1 MIDELMEKIHK
12 NCHNVDEDMVQRA
25 YYFAKEAHK
34 EQKRESGEPY
44 IIHPIA
50 VAENLAELGMD
61 TDTIV
66 AGLLHDVIED
76 TKYTYDDVVHEFNA
90 EIANLIDGVT
100 KLTKLGEME
109 YKSKEEQQADNVRKM
124 LLAMAKDI
132 RVIIIKLADRLHNMR
147 TLKFMPAN
155 KQKSKAKETL
165 DIYAPLAHRLGMSKI
180 KWELEDLCFRY
191 LHEKEYYELV
201 RDIAEKRIERENYIK
216 EIVDDLYKKLEA
228 SGIDSDIDGRPK
240 HFYSIYKKMVNKNK
254 TIDEIFD
261 LTAIRVLVNSVKD
274 CYGVLGIVHTIYT
287 PIPGRFKD
295 YIAMPKPNMYQSL
308 HTTVIGPQGKTFEI
322 QIRTFEMHRTAEYG
336 IAAHWKYKEGDTGR
350 TEQDNQKHFE
360 KKLAWLRDMLEWQKE
375 TSDAEEFIEGFKID
389 LFSDEVFVFT
399 PKGVVINLCSGATP
413 IDFAYRIHT
422 DIGNKCV
429 GAKVNGKIVP
439 LDYTL
444 KTGEIV
450 EILTSSNAKGPNMDW
465 LNVAKSNQAKSKIK
479 QWFKKA
485 KKEENMLKG
494 KDLLDREL
502 KKQGVNYADIAK
514 GDFYERLVKRYNI
527 HNMDDVYALLG
538 VSGITASTLVSRL
551 KEDNGIEKVNKEK
564 ENKEI
569 LNKAIEEQIAK
580 TARLGVSG
588 ITASTL
594 VSRLKEDNGIEKVN
608 KEKENKEILN
618 KAIEEQIA
626 KTARQVDQPNSY
638 GITVK
643 GESNLMVRFAK
654 CCTPVPGDDILGYI
668 TKGRG
673 VSVHRKDCQ
682 NLKNLIE
689 TDGERV
695 VEVSWGTSKGN
706 SYFAE
711 IQVMA
716 DDREGLLADIMS
728 KNLKN
733 LIETDGERV
742 VEVSWGT
749 SKGNSYFAEIQVMA
763 DDREGLLADI
773 MSIITDLKLQLSA
786 VNANLSKESYAYI
799 NVKVKIQCVNG
810 LKDLMK
816 RIKNLK
822 GVVDVYRVNN

>member
-1 MIDELMEKIHK
+1 MIDKLLEKIQN
-12 NCHNVDEDMVQRA
+12 NCHNIDIDMVKKA
-25 YYFAKEAHK
+25 YNFAEEAHK

-50 VAENLAELGMD
+50 VAEILAEMGMD
-61 TDTIV
+61 TNTIV

-76 TKYTYDDVVHEFNA
+76 THYSYEETAELFNPQ
-90 EIANLIDGVT
+90 IANLVDGVT

-109 YKSKEEQQADNVRKM
+109 YKTKEEQQADNVRKM

-155 KQKSKAKETL
+155 KQKNKAKETL
-165 DIYAPLAHRLGMSKI
+165 DIYAPLAHRLGISKI

-201 RDIAEKRIERENYIK
+201 DDIAEKRVERETYIK
-216 EIVDDLYKKLEA
+216 DVVKDLNEKLESA
-228 SGIDSDIDGRPK
+228 GIDSDIDGRPK
-240 HFYSIYKKMVNKNK
+240 HFYSIYKKMVTKNK
-254 TIDEIFD
+254 SIEQIFD

-274 CYGVLGIVHTIYT
+274 CYGVLGIVHTIYR

-322 QIRTFEMHRTAEYG
+322 QIRTFEMHKTAEYG
-336 IAAHWKYKEGDTGR
+336 IAAHWKYKEGDTGKN
-350 TEQDNQKHFE
+350 EQDKEMDFE
-360 KKLAWLRDMLEWQKE
+360 KKLVWLRDMLEWQKE

-399 PKGVVINLCSGATP
+399 PKGVVINLCRDATP

-422 DIGNKCV
+422 DVGNKCV
-429 GAKVNGKIVP
+429 GAKVNGRIVP

-465 LNVAKSNQAKSKIK
+465 LNIAKSNQSKSKIK
-479 QWFKKA
+479 LWFKKA
-485 KKEENMLKG
+485 KKEENILKG
-494 KDLLDREL
+494 KELLEKEL

-514 GDFYERLVKRYNI
+514 GDTYEKTVKRYNI
-527 HNMDDVYALLG
+527 HTIDDLHALFGIGGLS
-538 VSGITASTLVSRL
+538 VSTFISRL
-551 KEDNGIEKVNKEK
+551 KEDNGIDKVNKEK

-569 LNKAIEEQIAK
+569 LNKSIEEQIAK
-580 TARLGVSG
+580 SAR
-588 ITASTL
+588 
-594 VSRLKEDNGIEKVN
+594 KPE
-608 KEKENKEILN
+608 
-618 KAIEEQIA
+618 
-626 KTARQVDQPNSY
+626 PNSY

-654 CCTPVPGDDILGYI
+654 CCSPVPGDEILGYI

-673 VSVHRKDCQ
+673 VSVHRKDCTNLQ
-682 NLKNLIE
+682 NLID
-689 TDGERV
+689 TDGDRV
-695 VEVSWGTSKGN
+695 VEVNWGSSKGN
-706 SYFAE
+706 AYFAE
-711 IQVMA
+711 IQVEA

-728 KNLKN
+728 
-733 LIETDGERV
+733 V
-742 VEVSWGT
+742 
-749 SKGNSYFAEIQVMA
+749 
-763 DDREGLLADI
+763 
-773 MSIITDLKLQLSA
+773 ITDLKLQLSA
-786 VNANLSKESYAYI
+786 VNANLAKKGSAFV
-799 NVKVKIQCVNG
+799 NVKVKITSVDT
-810 LKDLMK
+810 LTDLMK
-816 RIKNLK
+816 RIKKLK
-822 GVVDVYRVNN
+822 GVVDVYRVNS